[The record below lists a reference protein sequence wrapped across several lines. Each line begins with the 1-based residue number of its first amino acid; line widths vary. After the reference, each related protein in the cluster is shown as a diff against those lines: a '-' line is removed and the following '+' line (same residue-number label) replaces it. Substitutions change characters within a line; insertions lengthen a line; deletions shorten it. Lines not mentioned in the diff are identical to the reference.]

1 MKVFRIPFR
10 FLFGTR
16 VRYRRAFLF
25 ETYTPSSKSV
35 SFRIGTASEAG
46 SSVVKRRRLAF
57 PDPDPVPAGF
67 SAPLQAGTSV
77 SERLRSLPNPDPVFR

>member
-1 MKVFRIPFR
+1 M
-10 FLFGTR
+10 
-16 VRYRRAFLF
+16 
-25 ETYTPSSKSV
+25 
-35 SFRIGTASEAG
+35 
-46 SSVVKRRRLAF
+46 KRRRLAF